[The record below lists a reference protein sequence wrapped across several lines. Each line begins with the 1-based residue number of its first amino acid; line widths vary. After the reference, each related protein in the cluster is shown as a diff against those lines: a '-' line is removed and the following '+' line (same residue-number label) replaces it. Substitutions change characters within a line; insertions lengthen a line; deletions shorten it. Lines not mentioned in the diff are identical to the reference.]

1 MRNAAFTILP
11 QPDMLAASSPDQTNM
26 KKEDIRWIQR
36 FQNYGRALLR
46 LSAAVELSRQ
56 RALTELEEQG
66 LIQAFEFTHE
76 LAWNVLKDYLEAQG
90 FVELIGSRNAT
101 RQAFKNGLLED
112 GEAWMDMI
120 KARNLTSHT
129 YQDKIAEDIAKDILG
144 RFHSALVAM
153 ERRFADLK
161 VKELG
166 EA

>member
-1 MRNAAFTILP
+1 M
-11 QPDMLAASSPDQTNM
+11 
-26 KKEDIRWIQR
+26 
-36 FQNYGRALLR
+36 
-46 LSAAVELSRQ
+46 
-56 RALTELEEQG
+56 
-66 LIQAFEFTHE
+66 IQACECTHE

-90 FVELIGSRNAT
+90 FVEVIGSKNAS

-144 RFHSALVAM
+144 RFHPALIAM

-161 VKELG
+161 VREQG

>member
-1 MRNAAFTILP
+1 MK
-11 QPDMLAASSPDQTNM
+11 DQ
-26 KKEDIRWIQR
+26 DIRWLQR
-36 FQNYGRALLR
+36 FQNYQQA
-46 LSAAVELSRQ
+46 LSRLTEAVALSQQ
-56 RALTELEEQG
+56 RALSELEEQG

-90 FVELIGSRNAT
+90 FVELIGSKNAT

-129 YQDKIAEDIAKDILG
+129 YQVKIAADIVKDILG
-144 RFHSALVAM
+144 RFHPALSAM

-161 VKELG
+161 VKEMG
-166 EA
+166 ET

>member
-1 MRNAAFTILP
+1 
-11 QPDMLAASSPDQTNM
+11 M
-26 KKEDIRWIQR
+26 KNQDIRWIQR
-36 FQNYGRALLR
+36 LQNYRQALAR
-46 LSAAVELSRQ
+46 LSEAVELSRQ
-56 RALTELEEQG
+56 RALSDLEEQG

-90 FVELIGSRNAT
+90 FVEIIGSKNAT

-112 GEAWMDMI
+112 GEAWMDMV

-129 YQDKIAEDIAKDILG
+129 YQDKIAEDIVKDILG
-144 RFHSALVAM
+144 RFHPALIAM

-161 VKELG
+161 AKETG

>member
-1 MRNAAFTILP
+1 
-11 QPDMLAASSPDQTNM
+11 M
-26 KKEDIRWIQR
+26 KNQDIRWIQR
-36 FQNYGRALLR
+36 FQNYRQALAR
-46 LSAAVELSRQ
+46 LSEAVVLSRQ
-56 RALTELEEQG
+56 RALSELEEQG

-90 FVELIGSRNAT
+90 FVELIGSKNAT

-129 YQDKIAEDIAKDILG
+129 YQDKIAADIVKDILG
-144 RFHSALVAM
+144 RFHPALIAM

>member
-1 MRNAAFTILP
+1 
-11 QPDMLAASSPDQTNM
+11 M
-26 KKEDIRWIQR
+26 KNEDIRWIQR
-36 FQNYGRALLR
+36 LQNYRQALAR
-46 LSAAVELSRQ
+46 LSEAVDLSRQ
-56 RALTELEEQG
+56 RALSDLEEQG

-90 FVELIGSRNAT
+90 FVELIGSKNAT

-129 YQDKIAEDIAKDILG
+129 YQDKIAADIVKDILE
-144 RFHSALVAM
+144 RFHPALVAM

-161 VKELG
+161 VKETG
-166 EA
+166 GV

>member
-1 MRNAAFTILP
+1 
-11 QPDMLAASSPDQTNM
+11 M
-26 KKEDIRWIQR
+26 KNQDIRWIQR
-36 FQNYGRALLR
+36 FQNYRQALAR
-46 LSAAVELSRQ
+46 LSEAVVLSRQ
-56 RALTELEEQG
+56 RALSELEEQG

-90 FVELIGSRNAT
+90 FVELIGSKNAT

-129 YQDKIAEDIAKDILG
+129 YQDKIAGDIVKDILG
-144 RFHSALVAM
+144 RFHPALTAM

-166 EA
+166 EV